1 MISEAGVYAS
11 FLKFEVVADAII
23 SACSI
28 LKLLNQR
35 RLESL
40 KETWWN
46 QNSEKKECDE
56 EGKNND
62 GISIKNIGTNLM
74 TFDLN

>member
-1 MISEAGVYAS
+1 MTS
-11 FLKFEVVADAII
+11 FNDATYD
-23 SACSI
+23 ATPFAHSI

-46 QNSEKKECDE
+46 QNPEKKECDE

-62 GISIKNIGTNLM
+62 GISIKNIGENDPR
-74 TFDLN
+74 FFLNISAI